1 MLHIFK
7 KGVSAIAFASLMLIL
22 FASVGAQ
29 TFSGPGFTI
38 SDGGGSVPAGCSIVP
53 VSGITT
59 NVIVNQITYS
69 NFAHTWIGD
78 LEMRAYLPGAA
89 APPSITNSQIIS
101 SPPNDRDCNFNGTY
115 NFTNGG
121 ASSVDAA
128 TVGCADATDVPAG
141 NYRTSNYGGG
151 VNPGPVTNLNSLFGV
166 LTPAQANGN
175 WLVCAFDFSMPDG
188 GSVGATSISLSVF
201 TAAGASISGRVIT
214 MSGRGVAGVPVIVT
228 DSAGNSRTAIS
239 NSFGAYY
246 FESNNVGET
255 YVITANHKK
264 YQFQNPT
271 QIVNL
276 SESISGLDFITANK

>member
-22 FASVGAQ
+22 FASAEAQ

-38 SDGGGSVPAGCSIVP
+38 TDGGGRVPAGCSIVP

-59 NVIVNQITYS
+59 NVVVNRITYTS
-69 NFAHTWIGD
+69 FLHSFIGD

-101 SPPNDRDCNFNGTY
+101 SPPDTRSCNFNGTY
-115 NFTNGG
+115 NFTNAG

-128 TVGCADATDVPAG
+128 TVGCTTATNVPAG
-141 NYRTSNYGGG
+141 DYRTSTYGGG
-151 VNPGPVTNLNSLFGV
+151 TNPGTVTNINSLFGV

-175 WLVCAFDFSMPDG
+175 WLVCAFDFSTPDG
-188 GSVGATSISLSVF
+188 GTVGATSINFSIF
-201 TAAGASISGRVIT
+201 TAAGASISGRVVT
-214 MSGRGVAGVPVIVT
+214 MGGRGVAGVPVIVT